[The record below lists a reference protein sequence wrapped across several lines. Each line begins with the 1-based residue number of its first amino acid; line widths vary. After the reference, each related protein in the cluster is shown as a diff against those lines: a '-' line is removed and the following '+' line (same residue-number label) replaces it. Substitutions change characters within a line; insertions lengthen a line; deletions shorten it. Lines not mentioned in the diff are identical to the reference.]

1 MIGDEQFSLFARAC
15 YRGAGWE
22 TQRIGGRP
30 LLWLSGHT
38 SIRFTCHG
46 SGAPTAIDD
55 ISSQGV

>member
-1 MIGDEQFSLFARAC
+1 MIGDELFSLFAQIR
-15 YRGAGWE
+15 YREAGWE
-22 TQRIGGRP
+22 MQRIGGRP

-38 SIRFTCHG
+38 SIRFACPG